1 MALVTPAVID
11 VTHQNAVIEAGL
23 RRILASW
30 PEFEVRGGAEA
41 GGPATQP
48 SDPDVVVLDHDNGIN
63 WAKSHQLHPRT
74 NVLVVSMMGQE
85 SDIRSALAAGV
96 RGYVLIDCSADEIV
110 NAARAVAAGRRHL
123 CTAATLR
130 MADSLAQPV
139 LTSREAE
146 VLALVFRGNNNKE
159 VARTLGISV
168 GTVKSHM
175 RGLLTKL
182 GARCRTEALWVA
194 SQRGLIDRSADAGS
208 DGNTAPR
215 RAPPTGGRSVPRVTG
230 AQSRSFSSAGVLQ
243 ALPA

>member
-11 VTHQNAVIEAGL
+11 VTHHNAVIEAGL

-30 PEFEVRGGAEA
+30 PEFEVRGGAHA
-41 GGPATQP
+41 GGPATQS
-48 SDPDVVVLDHDNGIN
+48 SDPDVVVLDHDNGIS
-63 WAKSHQLHPRT
+63 WAKRHPLQSRT
-74 NVLVVSMMGQE
+74 NVLVVSMVGQE

-139 LTSREAE
+139 LTSRETE

-159 VARTLGISV
+159 VARSLGISV

-208 DGNTAPR
+208 DGSAASMRQAPAAGR
-215 RAPPTGGRSVPRVTG
+215 RVPR
-230 AQSRSFSSAGVLQ
+230 AISDPSRSFASAGTLQ
-243 ALPA
+243 TLPA